1 MVGVGGSNPLG
12 RTNFPLKIGIALKLT
27 WPLVRVTTERI
38 DIMPTITLPDGSQ
51 RAFDKPVSVYDVAA
65 DIGPG
70 LAKATLG
77 GLVNGQRRDA
87 SDLISE
93 DAELTLF
100 TSRDEDGVEIIRHS
114 CAHLIGHAIKQLW
127 PDAKMAIG
135 PTIENGFYY
144 DIDLEHQL
152 TDADIQTLEERM
164 KELAKSDYPVVKKV
178 VSWEEAYKVFEE
190 RGETYKMEILDQD
203 ISKEDRPGLYH
214 HEEYIDMCRGP
225 HVPNMSFCHHFKL
238 MRVSGAYWR
247 GDQANKQLQRIYGT
261 AFPDKKQL
269 NKHLNML
276 QEAEKRDHRKLA
288 KKYDLFH
295 LQEEAPGMVFW
306 HPRGWSIYSTIEEY
320 MRRVQYDNGYSE
332 IKTPLIVDRTLWEK
346 SGHWDKFRE
355 DMFTVESESRDYAVK
370 PMNCPCHVQVFNQGL
385 RSYRDLPLRLA
396 EFGSCHRNEASG
408 TLQGLMRVR
417 GFVQDDAHIFCTEEQ
432 IQDEVATFIELLYA
446 VYADFGFDEILI
458 KLSTRPEKR
467 VGSDADWDKAE
478 DALKLALD
486 NKELPWELLP
496 GEGAFYGP
504 KIEFS
509 LKDCLGRVWQCGTI
523 QVDFSMPGRLEAQY
537 VAEDGSR
544 QVPVMLHR
552 AILGSFE
559 RFIGILIEHYEGAF
573 PAWLAPIQVSILN
586 ITDRQAEYV
595 EKVAKSLKKQGFRVD
610 TDLRNE
616 KIGFKIREHTIQ
628 RVPYLLVMG
637 DKEAD
642 SETVAVRNR
651 AGEDLGTMSIDAFA
665 SLLQDDVDR
674 RGRIAN

>member
-1 MVGVGGSNPLG
+1 
-12 RTNFPLKIGIALKLT
+12 
-27 WPLVRVTTERI
+27 
-38 DIMPTITLPDGSQ
+38 MPKITLPDGSQ
-51 RAFDKPVSVYDVAA
+51 RVFDNPVTVYEVAA

-77 GLVNGQRRDA
+77 GLVNGQRRDV

-93 DAELTLF
+93 DSELTLF
-100 TSRDEDGVEIIRHS
+100 TSRDEDGIEIIRHS
-114 CAHLIGHAIKQLW
+114 CAHLIGHALKQLW

-144 DIDLEHQL
+144 DIDMEHQL
-152 TDADIQTLEERM
+152 TDANIQQLEARM
-164 KELAKSDYPVVKKV
+164 KELAKSDYAVVKKV
-178 VSWEEAYKVFEE
+178 VSWDEAYQVFEE
-190 RGETYKMEILDQD
+190 RGESYKMEILEQD
-203 ISKEDRPGLYH
+203 IDKQDRPGLYH
-214 HEEYIDMCRGP
+214 HEEYVDMCRGP

-269 NKHLNML
+269 NKHLQML
-276 QEAEKRDHRKLA
+276 EEAEKRDHRKLA

-306 HPRGWSIYSTIEEY
+306 HPKGWSIYSTIEEH
-320 MRRVQYDNGYSE
+320 MRRVQRTNGYKE
-332 IKTPLIVDRTLWEK
+332 IKTPLVVDRSLWEK

-385 RSYRDLPLRLA
+385 KSYRDLPLRLA

-432 IQDEVATFIELLYA
+432 IQEEVATFIELLYE

-486 NKELPWELLP
+486 NKNLAWDLLP

-509 LKDCLGRVWQCGTI
+509 LKDCLGRIWQCGTI
-523 QVDFSMPGRLEAQY
+523 QVDFSMPGRLDAQY
-537 VAEDGSR
+537 VSEDGSR

-559 RFIGILIEHYEGAF
+559 RFIGILIEQYEGAF
-573 PAWLAPIQVSILN
+573 PVWLAPIQVCVLN
-586 ITDRQAEYV
+586 ITDRQADYV
-595 EKVAKSLKKQGFRVD
+595 QKVAKTLKKQGFRVD

-628 RVPYLLVMG
+628 RIPYLLVMG

-651 AGEDLGTMSIDAFA
+651 NGEDLGTMSIDAFVT
-665 SLLQDDVDR
+665 LIQEHVDR